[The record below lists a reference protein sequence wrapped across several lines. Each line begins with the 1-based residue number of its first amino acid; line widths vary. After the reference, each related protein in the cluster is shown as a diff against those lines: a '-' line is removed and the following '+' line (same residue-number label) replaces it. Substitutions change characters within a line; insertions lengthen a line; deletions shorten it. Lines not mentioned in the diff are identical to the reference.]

1 MKNNLNSIFSF
12 SIKKASLLTI
22 VAASTL
28 VVACKKDAKEA
39 SVDTLSAN
47 AGSKNA
53 VAVAAAQG
61 SGWTEITSTVE
72 ANQDVHLEN
81 YNTTG
86 GPETRVWNNGAAWY
100 LNSSETPS
108 GSSYGTGNVAS
119 YTYSASNDKTHT
131 FTLHKHPGN
140 RSEIRVQD
148 DYYQGS
154 RQFEGYIKINN
165 KVWEENAVFQIWGGT
180 TTATLMQIR
189 ADAYTNN
196 GQLEV
201 FQNGEQ
207 DNLAEG
213 NKVIAT
219 NLLSKTEATRINVIH
234 IQGNPGTAPGKV
246 VIYVDGVKK
255 YTFYENI
262 RPSKD
267 RGNTNQINYMKYGN
281 YGRKGTDTNKTGS
294 VVTWS
299 NVRFWQGG
307 SDAPAA
313 NQARIFQG
321 CSYSGWNV
329 GLGVGD
335 YTLSQLQALGFV
347 NDDAS
352 SLRVPAGL
360 RVRVYANN
368 NFDTLIGTY
377 TSDQSCFSSTVNDR
391 ISSIRVDLAP

>member
-81 YNTTG
+81 YNTSG
-86 GPETRVWNNGAAWY
+86 GPETRAWNNGAAWY

-119 YTYSASNDKTHT
+119 YTYSASNNKTHT

-148 DYYQGS
+148 NYYQGS
-154 RQFEGYIKINN
+154 RQFEGVITIND

-189 ADAYTNN
+189 ADGSLN
-196 GQLEV
+196 GGRLRV
-201 FQNGEQ
+201 VQNGEQ
-207 DNLAEG
+207 DNLTEG
-213 NKVIAT
+213 NEIIAT
-219 NLLSKTEATRINVIH
+219 NILNVPTRINVIH
-234 IQGNPGTAPGKV
+234 IQETSSTLGKV
-246 VIYVDGVKK
+246 VIYVNDEKK
-255 YTFYENI
+255 FTFYENI
-262 RPSKD
+262 RPSSD
-267 RGNTNQINYMKYGN
+267 RGNSTRTNYMKYGN
-281 YGRKGTDTNKTGS
+281 YGREGTDTDKTGS
-294 VVTWS
+294 IVKWS

-307 SDAPAA
+307 SDVPAA